1 MHIYLLIVK
10 ISLENA
16 MGKFDNS
23 FVHCA
28 FSRYP
33 FPLLTASLLHIIAFD
48 WHFEIMVQQCMHAV

>member
-1 MHIYLLIVK
+1 MMRIYLLIVK

-48 WHFEIMVQQCMHAV
+48 